1 MTTPRKKPPQSA
13 NVDALMGALDH
24 PMKEGVEHLR
34 GVIRAIDPR
43 IVEEVKWNAPSYK
56 LDDHFAT
63 FNLRSPA
70 SIQLVLHTGAKVKA
84 RATPITLS
92 DPEGLLSWPSSD
104 RAVLT
109 LKSVHDAKTQS
120 LAVTALLE
128 QWIRQL

>member
-1 MTTPRKKPPQSA
+1 MATPRKKPAQGTSA
-13 NVDALMGALDH
+13 DALMRESDH

-34 GVIRAIDPR
+34 GVIRAMDPR

-63 FNLRSPA
+63 FNLRCTTA
-70 SIQLVLHTGAKVKA
+70 IQLVLHTGAKVKA
-84 RATPITLS
+84 RATPIAVA
-92 DPEGLLSWPSSD
+92 DPEGLLAWPSSD

-109 LKSVHDAKTQS
+109 LKSVDAAKAHS
-120 LAVTALLE
+120 LAVTAILE